1 MKTPMKTCEW
11 CEKIMKNSNYK
22 KHSMVCFYRHELKI
36 TKSQL
41 NFLKENAVENPEEDL
56 LQLNLTDLKLF
67 LTEIFHKSKTL
78 YKKIEEEKWD
88 PVEKIKEL
96 QVGPET
102 KAAYVREWLLY
113 TKFIKEKKLGV
124 SKETANT
131 YLASVKC
138 KPSTLRKKQY
148 MLQLILQHL
157 LETTVNLN
165 KIRKRINFKPKYAL
179 TQDEIKK
186 YLEEQK
192 ELNEE
197 DYLIQKILL
206 IYGLRIN
213 TIGLLK
219 FQHLEFLYTD
229 GEPVIHLPDSKTKT
243 QRVEPIE
250 KNLIE
255 NFRIFIDNE
264 NVDDEDPDDYVFLKN
279 NFNYPEKRRAQLL
292 CKRINDR
299 ILNSKVLKK
308 NPNYVYSSHMFR
320 KTKAY
325 RMYHKEEEEL
335 KNRVRRGI
343 GQAEGSQAIGHYI

>member
-1 MKTPMKTCEW
+1 MKMSMKTCPW
-11 CEKIMKNSNYK
+11 CEKIMKSSNYK
-22 KHSMVCFYRHELKI
+22 KHSYVCFYQHELKI
-36 TKSQL
+36 SKSDL
-41 NFLKENAVENPEEDL
+41 NFLKENGGENRQENF
-56 LQLNLTDLKLF
+56 LQLDLTDLKGF
-67 LTEIFHKSKTL
+67 LIEVFQKSQTL
-78 YKKIEEEKWD
+78 YKKFEEEKRD

-131 YLASVKC
+131 YLSSVIC

-179 TQDEIKK
+179 TQLEINN

-192 ELNEE
+192 KLNGE
-197 DYLIQKILL
+197 DYLIQKLLL

-219 FQHLEFLYTD
+219 FQHLEFLLSD

-255 NFRIFIDNE
+255 NFQFFLDNE
-264 NVDDEDPDDYVFLKN
+264 N
-279 NFNYPEKRRAQLL
+279 
-292 CKRINDR
+292 I
-299 ILNSKVLKK
+299 
-308 NPNYVYSSHMFR
+308 MFF
-320 KTKAY
+320 
-325 RMYHKEEEEL
+325 
-335 KNRVRRGI
+335 
-343 GQAEGSQAIGHYI
+343 